1 MTPGRAELRYEA
13 TIGRLDH
20 PAFEAHVR
28 AQATSALRLAAVVL
42 GTPDGADDVV
52 QVAMER
58 AWSSISRYDTA
69 RPFRPWFLRIVVNT
83 ARNDRRQRGR
93 QAALRL
99 RAERERADPPASA
112 VASAEDAVIGALDR
126 RRVLA
131 ALNRLDVDDRTVLAL
146 RYFEQ
151 LGEADMVDVLR
162 CPAGTVKSRLS
173 RARGRLRDE
182 LETRGDG

>member
-1 MTPGRAELRYEA
+1 MTAGHAELRYEA

-20 PAFEAHVR
+20 SAFEAHVR
-28 AQATSALRLAAVVL
+28 AEAGSALRLATVVL
-42 GTPDGADDVV
+42 GTSNGADDVV

-58 AWSSISRYDTA
+58 AWSSISRYDTT

-99 RAERERADPPASA
+99 RVERGRADAPASA
-112 VASAEDAVIGALDR
+112 VTSAEDEVMGALDR
-126 RRVLA
+126 QQVLA
-131 ALNRLDVDDRTVLAL
+131 ALNRLEVDDRTVLAL

-151 LGEADMVDVLR
+151 FGEAEMADVLR

-173 RARGRLRDE
+173 GRGVGPRRAGGAR
-182 LETRGDG
+182 